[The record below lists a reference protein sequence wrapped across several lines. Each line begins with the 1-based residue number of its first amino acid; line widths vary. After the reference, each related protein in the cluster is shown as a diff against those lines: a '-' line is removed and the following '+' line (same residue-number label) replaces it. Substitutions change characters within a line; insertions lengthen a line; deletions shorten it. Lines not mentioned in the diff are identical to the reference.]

1 MGHARDTL
9 YAARSQDDLVALLAA
24 QPLAWLVSSGGDD
37 AASTPMPLRAGFDA
51 EGRLVSLLGH
61 FARRNPHVAR
71 LQRDPSAQVLV
82 MGPHAYVSPSW
93 LDDRTQAPTWNYAS
107 ASFQVRVTLL
117 DSTEAIDAE
126 LDGLVTQMEAGREH
140 AWRMSEM
147 GERQARLAQGV
158 LALRADIL
166 SVQATFKLGQ
176 DERRHDFDQIV
187 QGLTRAGESDVVEWM
202 HAFDARNVEI
212 GL

>member
-9 YAARSQDDLVALLAA
+9 YAARSQDDLIALLAA
-24 QPLAWLVSSGGDD
+24 QPLAWLVSAGGDD
-37 AASTPMPLRAGFDA
+37 AAATPLPLRAGIDGSGTLELF
-51 EGRLVSLLGH
+51 GH
-61 FARRNPHVAR
+61 LAKRNPHVAR
-71 LQRDPSAQVLV
+71 LRRDPFAQALV

-93 LDDRTQAPTWNYAS
+93 LEDRTQAPTWNYAS
-107 ASFQVRVTLL
+107 ASFQVRVSL
-117 DSTEAIDAE
+117 DEEADAIAAE
-126 LDGLVTQMEAGREH
+126 LDALVAQMEAGREN

-158 LALRADIL
+158 VALRAQVL

-187 QGLTRAGESDVVEWM
+187 CGLQKDGEREIVEWM
-202 HAFDARNVEI
+202 QAFDARNTESMR
-212 GL
+212 

>member
-24 QPLAWLVSSGGDD
+24 QPLAWLVSAGGDD
-37 AASTPMPLRAGFDA
+37 AASTPLPLRAGFDA
-51 EGRLVSLLGH
+51 QGRLVSLLGH
-61 FARRNPHVAR
+61 LAKRNPHVAR
-71 LQRDPSAQVLV
+71 LQRDPLAQALA

-117 DSTEAIDAE
+117 DNVEAIDAE
-126 LDGLVTQMEAGREH
+126 LDALVTQMEAGREH

-147 GERQARLAQGV
+147 GQRQARLAQGV

-187 QGLTRAGESDVVEWM
+187 QGLSQAGEADMVTWM
-202 HAFDARNVEI
+202 RAFDTRE
-212 GL
+212 LESHL

>member
-9 YAARSQDDLVALLAA
+9 YAARSQADLVALLAA
-24 QPLAWLVSSGGDD
+24 QPLAWLVSAGGQD
-37 AASTPMPLRAGFDA
+37 AASTPLPLRAGLDA
-51 EGRLVSLLGH
+51 DGNLVSLLGH
-61 FARRNPHVAR
+61 LARRNPHAAR
-71 LQRDPSAQVLV
+71 LQRDPDAQVLV

-107 ASFQVRVTLL
+107 ADFQVRVSLL
-117 DSTEAIDAE
+117 ADADAIDAE
-126 LDGLVTQMEAGREH
+126 LDALVTQMEAGRTN
-140 AWRMSEM
+140 AWRMAEM

-158 LALRADIL
+158 VALRADIV

-176 DERRHDFDQIV
+176 DERRQDFDQIV
-187 QGLTRAGESDVVEWM
+187 RGLEHGGEHKVATWM
-202 HAFDARNVEI
+202 RAFDARNAGG